1 MFFSCGNKEKGEK
14 KHLKGKTF
22 NFELSTFNF
31 ISYLCTQ
38 KQQKDIIYN
47 MELTGKVIAE
57 FNERGGISNRTGNE
71 WKAKSYVLEVPGEFP
86 RKLVFDVFGVD
97 RLQAFNIQIGELLT
111 VHFDIDAHEYNGR
124 WFNDVRA
131 FRIDRG
137 QAAPT
142 ATPEAAPVAAPD
154 AAPAASV
161 EQAAAVA
168 PQAAPIDAAPFEAP
182 SATDDL
188 PF

>member
-1 MFFSCGNKEKGEK
+1 
-14 KHLKGKTF
+14 
-22 NFELSTFNF
+22 
-31 ISYLCTQ
+31 
-38 KQQKDIIYN
+38 
-47 MELTGKVIAE
+47 MEATGKIIAE
-57 FNERGGISNRTGNE
+57 FNERGGISNRTGSE
-71 WKAKSYVLEVPGEFP
+71 WKAKSYVLEVPGDYP

-131 FRIDRG
+131 FRVDRG
-137 QAAPT
+137 QAAPAP
-142 ATPEAAPVAAPD
+142 ATPEAAPAAQ
-154 AAPAASV
+154 AP
-161 EQAAAVA
+161 QAQQA
-168 PQAAPIDAAPFEAP
+168 PQAAPLQPQAAADPFEAP

>member
-1 MFFSCGNKEKGEK
+1 
-14 KHLKGKTF
+14 
-22 NFELSTFNF
+22 
-31 ISYLCTQ
+31 
-38 KQQKDIIYN
+38 
-47 MELTGKVIAE
+47 MELTGKIIAE
-57 FNERGGISNRTGNE
+57 FNERGGVSNRTGNE

-97 RLQAFNIQIGELLT
+97 RLQAFNIQVGELMT

-124 WFNDVRA
+124 WFNDIRA

-137 QAAPT
+137 GAAPT
-142 ATPEAAPVAAPD
+142 ADAEAAAAPEATPEAAPTAQAAP
-154 AAPAASV
+154 
-161 EQAAAVA
+161 VA
-168 PQAAPIDAAPFEAP
+168 PQADASATIPFEAP

>member
-1 MFFSCGNKEKGEK
+1 
-14 KHLKGKTF
+14 
-22 NFELSTFNF
+22 
-31 ISYLCTQ
+31 
-38 KQQKDIIYN
+38 
-47 MELTGKVIAE
+47 MELTGKIIAE
-57 FNERGGISNRTGNE
+57 FNERGGVSNRTGNE
-71 WKAKSYVLEVPGEFP
+71 WKAKSYVMEVPGEFP

-97 RLQAFNIQIGELLT
+97 RLQAFNIQIGETLT
-111 VHFDIDAHEYNGR
+111 VHFDIDAHEYNRR

-142 ATPEAAPVAAPD
+142 AAPEAAPAPE
-154 AAPAASV
+154 APVAPAAPQV
-161 EQAAAVA
+161 DAAAT
-168 PQAAPIDAAPFEAP
+168 IPFEAP

>member
-1 MFFSCGNKEKGEK
+1 
-14 KHLKGKTF
+14 
-22 NFELSTFNF
+22 
-31 ISYLCTQ
+31 
-38 KQQKDIIYN
+38 
-47 MELTGKVIAE
+47 MELTGKIIAE
-57 FNERGGISNRTGNE
+57 FNERGGVSNRTGNE
-71 WKAKSYVLEVPGEFP
+71 WKAKSYVMEVPGEFP

-97 RLQAFNIQIGELLT
+97 RLQAFNIQIGETLT

-142 ATPEAAPVAAPD
+142 AAPEAAPAPEAPVAPASPQVD
-154 AAPAASV
+154 AAAT
-161 EQAAAVA
+161 
-168 PQAAPIDAAPFEAP
+168 IPFEAP

>member
-1 MFFSCGNKEKGEK
+1 
-14 KHLKGKTF
+14 
-22 NFELSTFNF
+22 
-31 ISYLCTQ
+31 
-38 KQQKDIIYN
+38 
-47 MELTGKVIAE
+47 MELTGKIIAE
-57 FNERGGISNRTGNE
+57 FNERGGVSNRTGNE
-71 WKAKSYVLEVPGEFP
+71 WKAKSYVMEVPGEFP

-97 RLQAFNIQIGELLT
+97 RLQAFNIQVGELLT

-131 FRIDRG
+131 FRVDRG

-142 ATPEAAPVAAPD
+142 ATPEAASAPVAGAAPT
-154 AAPAASV
+154 AAPEVAPAPEAPVAPAAPQV
-161 EQAAAVA
+161 DAAAT
-168 PQAAPIDAAPFEAP
+168 IPFEAP

>member
-1 MFFSCGNKEKGEK
+1 
-14 KHLKGKTF
+14 
-22 NFELSTFNF
+22 
-31 ISYLCTQ
+31 
-38 KQQKDIIYN
+38 
-47 MELTGKVIAE
+47 MELTGKIIAE
-57 FNERGGISNRTGNE
+57 FNERGGVSNRTGNE
-71 WKAKSYVLEVPGEFP
+71 WKAKSYVMEVPGEFP

-97 RLQAFNIQIGELLT
+97 RLQAFNIQIGETLT

-142 ATPEAAPVAAPD
+142 AAPEAAPAPE
-154 AAPAASV
+154 APVAPAAPQV
-161 EQAAAVA
+161 DAAAT
-168 PQAAPIDAAPFEAP
+168 IPFEAP

-188 PF
+188 PFQAIH

>member
-1 MFFSCGNKEKGEK
+1 
-14 KHLKGKTF
+14 
-22 NFELSTFNF
+22 
-31 ISYLCTQ
+31 
-38 KQQKDIIYN
+38 
-47 MELTGKVIAE
+47 MELTGKIIAE
-57 FNERGGISNRTGNE
+57 FNERGGVSNRTGNE
-71 WKAKSYVLEVPGEFP
+71 WKAKSYVMEVPGEFP

-97 RLQAFNIQIGELLT
+97 RLQAFNIQIGETLT

-142 ATPEAAPVAAPD
+142 ITPEAAPAPE
-154 AAPAASV
+154 APVAPAAPQV
-161 EQAAAVA
+161 DAAAT
-168 PQAAPIDAAPFEAP
+168 IPFEAP

>member
-1 MFFSCGNKEKGEK
+1 
-14 KHLKGKTF
+14 
-22 NFELSTFNF
+22 
-31 ISYLCTQ
+31 
-38 KQQKDIIYN
+38 
-47 MELTGKVIAE
+47 MEATGKIIAE
-57 FNERGGISNRTGNE
+57 FNERGGVSNRTGNE
-71 WKAKSYVLEVPGEFP
+71 WKAKSYVLEVPGDFP

-131 FRIDRG
+131 FRVDRG
-137 QAAPT
+137 QAAP
-142 ATPEAAPVAAPD
+142 AAAPEAAPA
-154 AAPAASV
+154 AAPAA
-161 EQAAAVA
+161 QAPVAQA
-168 PQAAPIDAAPFEAP
+168 PQAAPQSAPVADPFEAP

>member
-1 MFFSCGNKEKGEK
+1 
-14 KHLKGKTF
+14 
-22 NFELSTFNF
+22 
-31 ISYLCTQ
+31 
-38 KQQKDIIYN
+38 
-47 MELTGKVIAE
+47 MEATGKIIAE
-57 FNERGGISNRTGNE
+57 FNERGGVSNRTGNE
-71 WKAKSYVLEVPGEFP
+71 WKAKSYVLEVPGDFP

-131 FRIDRG
+131 FRVDRG
-137 QAAPT
+137 QAAP
-142 ATPEAAPVAAPD
+142 AAAPEAAPA
-154 AAPAASV
+154 AAPAA
-161 EQAAAVA
+161 QA
-168 PQAAPIDAAPFEAP
+168 PQAAPAPQPAPVADPFEAP

>member
-1 MFFSCGNKEKGEK
+1 
-14 KHLKGKTF
+14 
-22 NFELSTFNF
+22 
-31 ISYLCTQ
+31 
-38 KQQKDIIYN
+38 
-47 MELTGKVIAE
+47 MEATGKIIAE
-57 FNERGGISNRTGNE
+57 FNERGGVSNRTGNE
-71 WKAKSYVLEVPGEFP
+71 WKAKSYVLEVPGDFP

-131 FRIDRG
+131 FRVDRG
-137 QAAPT
+137 QAAP
-142 ATPEAAPVAAPD
+142 APAAAPEAAPA
-154 AAPAASV
+154 AAPAAQTP
-161 EQAAAVA
+161 QAV
-168 PQAAPIDAAPFEAP
+168 PQAAPQPAPVAADPFEAP

>member
-1 MFFSCGNKEKGEK
+1 
-14 KHLKGKTF
+14 
-22 NFELSTFNF
+22 
-31 ISYLCTQ
+31 
-38 KQQKDIIYN
+38 
-47 MELTGKVIAE
+47 MEATGKIIAE
-57 FNERGGISNRTGNE
+57 FNERGGVSNRTGNE
-71 WKAKSYVLEVPGEFP
+71 WKAKSYVLEVPGDFP

-131 FRIDRG
+131 FRVDRG
-137 QAAPT
+137 QAAP
-142 ATPEAAPVAAPD
+142 APAAAPEAAPA
-154 AAPAASV
+154 AAPAA
-161 EQAAAVA
+161 QA
-168 PQAAPIDAAPFEAP
+168 PQAAPQAAPQPAPVAADPFEAP

>member
-1 MFFSCGNKEKGEK
+1 
-14 KHLKGKTF
+14 
-22 NFELSTFNF
+22 
-31 ISYLCTQ
+31 
-38 KQQKDIIYN
+38 
-47 MELTGKVIAE
+47 MEATGKIIAE
-57 FNERGGISNRTGNE
+57 FNERGGVSNRTGNE
-71 WKAKSYVLEVPGEFP
+71 WKAKSYVLEVPGDFP

-131 FRIDRG
+131 FRVDRG
-137 QAAPT
+137 QAAP
-142 ATPEAAPVAAPD
+142 AAAPEAASA
-154 AAPAASV
+154 AAPAA
-161 EQAAAVA
+161 QAPVAQA
-168 PQAAPIDAAPFEAP
+168 PQAAPQSAPVAADPFEAP

>member
-1 MFFSCGNKEKGEK
+1 
-14 KHLKGKTF
+14 
-22 NFELSTFNF
+22 
-31 ISYLCTQ
+31 
-38 KQQKDIIYN
+38 
-47 MELTGKVIAE
+47 MELTGKIIAE
-57 FNERGGISNRTGNE
+57 FNERGGVSNRTGNE
-71 WKAKSYVLEVPGEFP
+71 WKAKSYVLEVPGDFP

-142 ATPEAAPVAAPD
+142 TAAPEAAPQMQAAP
-154 AAPAASV
+154 
-161 EQAAAVA
+161 VA
-168 PQAAPIDAAPFEAP
+168 PQIAPQPAPQVAPMDAAPFEAP

>member
-1 MFFSCGNKEKGEK
+1 
-14 KHLKGKTF
+14 
-22 NFELSTFNF
+22 
-31 ISYLCTQ
+31 
-38 KQQKDIIYN
+38 
-47 MELTGKVIAE
+47 MELTGKIIAE
-57 FNERGGISNRTGNE
+57 FNERGGVSNRTGNE
-71 WKAKSYVLEVPGEFP
+71 WKAKSYVMEVPGEFP

-97 RLQAFNIQIGELLT
+97 RLQAFNIQIGETLT

-142 ATPEAAPVAAPD
+142 AAPEVAPAPEAPVAPAAPQVD
-154 AAPAASV
+154 AAAT
-161 EQAAAVA
+161 
-168 PQAAPIDAAPFEAP
+168 IPFEAP

>member
-1 MFFSCGNKEKGEK
+1 
-14 KHLKGKTF
+14 
-22 NFELSTFNF
+22 
-31 ISYLCTQ
+31 
-38 KQQKDIIYN
+38 
-47 MELTGKVIAE
+47 MELTGKIIAE
-57 FNERGGISNRTGNE
+57 FNERGGVSNRTGNE
-71 WKAKSYVLEVPGEFP
+71 WKAKSYVMEVPGEFP

-97 RLQAFNIQIGELLT
+97 RLQAFNIQIGETLT

-124 WFNDVRA
+124 WFNDVRV

-142 ATPEAAPVAAPD
+142 AAPEAAPAPE
-154 AAPAASV
+154 APVAPAAPQV
-161 EQAAAVA
+161 DAAAT
-168 PQAAPIDAAPFEAP
+168 IPFEAP